1 MCKRV
6 DRKGRRGS
14 GGIPS
19 VCVLYIEQR
28 RSDTYRVLV
37 GRKSREGG
45 KAKGGGGRMDG
56 PREEAFGVHSGG
68 TTQQCGGLRDGERGG
83 GCRMREHTLNSAEP
97 PRDQWVRGWWC
108 PGWGLPEKGMRQAIK
123 IV

>member
-1 MCKRV
+1 VCVWSLMCKRV

-45 KAKGGGGRMDG
+45 KAKGGGRMDG

-83 GCRMREHTLNSAEP
+83 VQNAGAYVEFRRAAT
-97 PRDQWVRGWWC
+97 
-108 PGWGLPEKGMRQAIK
+108 
-123 IV
+123 